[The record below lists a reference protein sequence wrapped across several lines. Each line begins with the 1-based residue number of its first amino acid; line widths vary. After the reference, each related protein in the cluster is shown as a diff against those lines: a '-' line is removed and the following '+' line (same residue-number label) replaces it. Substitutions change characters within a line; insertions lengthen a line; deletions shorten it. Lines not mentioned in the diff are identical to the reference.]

1 MEQVIIIG
9 AGPCGMSAAAEL
21 QNKGINPL
29 IIEKGCIVNSIYG
42 YPTFMNFF
50 STPELLEIGGIP
62 FVISHEKPTRQEAL
76 TYYREVAARREF
88 RIHTYEKVDAVD
100 KQEDGTFTV
109 RTTKRNGEHAEY
121 RTRFVV
127 IATGYY
133 DNPNYMNIPG
143 EDLPK
148 VSHYFKEAHP
158 YQGMKVA
165 VIGGKNSSVDAAM
178 DLYRAGADVT
188 WIYRGSEYSPSI
200 KAWVRPVFESMVNK
214 GWIKAMFGTEVKS
227 IHEDHIIVEQD
238 GQEMKIEN
246 DAVFAMTGYRPD
258 RTFFHALGVTVR
270 EETGEPEHNPETMET
285 NVPGVFVAGVIAAG
299 NDANVI
305 FIENGRF
312 HGGILAKEI
321 TRRTAGLTVK

>member
-1 MEQVIIIG
+1 MEQVIIVG

-21 QNKGINPL
+21 QKRGIDPL
-29 IIEKGCIVNSIYG
+29 IIEKGCVVNSIYG

-50 STPELLEIGGIP
+50 STPELLEIADIP
-62 FVISHEKPTRQEAL
+62 FIISHEKPTRQEAL
-76 TYYREVAARREF
+76 AYYREVAERRKL
-88 RIHTYEKVDAVD
+88 RIRTYEKVEEI
-100 KQEDGTFTV
+100 KRRTDGTFAV
-109 RTTKRNGEHAEY
+109 RTTKRNGVRAEY
-121 RTRFVV
+121 GTRFVV

-158 YQGMKVA
+158 YHGMKVA

-188 WIYRGSEYSPSI
+188 WIYRGGEYSPSI

-214 GWIKAMFGTEVKS
+214 GWIKAMFNTEVKS
-227 IHEDHIIVEQD
+227 IHEDHIVVVRNGEEI
-238 GQEMKIEN
+238 KLEN
-246 DAVFAMTGYRPD
+246 EVVFAMTGYRPD
-258 RTFFHALGVTVR
+258 RTFFNALGVKVH

-285 NVPGVFVAGVIAAG
+285 NVPGVFIAGVIAAG

-312 HGGILAKEI
+312 HGGILAQEI
-321 TRRTAGLTVK
+321 SRRMAG